1 MELFGKVRKIFKE
14 QGMES
19 LLYVVSEKLK
29 NRMSE
34 QQKYAGLLRNESRK
48 KQLLFPGEDSF
59 EDLFT
64 VVVTGTEVFS
74 KLDEVITPY
83 VAFLEE
89 GDRLENDWQKQ
100 AGAYLKRHPSCKFLY
115 SDEDVVEE
123 KGKRTPIFKPDWS
136 PDTYMSYD
144 YVGGLLILERELAV
158 DVKEQ
163 IHHKYKESFLYEMGL
178 RAAFSLKAE
187 EIGHLDYVL
196 YHRYVKKEIP
206 KEELLALKEAV
217 LRVRCLKGKV
227 FWRSFEKGNLILEE
241 SWGKNPMEE
250 NFLKEK
256 TEKQRVSLWGEGCAD
271 VIYEVPG
278 EPLVSIVVPSKD
290 HWQLLK
296 TCVESV
302 EKYTTYPNVEWIV
315 VDNGSNEENKK
326 KYQEICDNTRFSC
339 KYLYEPMEFNF
350 SRMCNIGAKAAAG
363 EYLLF
368 LNDDMELIP
377 NLTCEEKA
385 QDEKLTDEL
394 ELTEQDTSAN
404 IKDWLTRLLGQAALP
419 HTGAVGAKLL
429 YPNSK
434 MIQHLGVVNYT
445 SGAAHLLWQASD
457 SEVLPFGRNHT
468 TQNYSVVTGACLLVN
483 TEKFWQAGGFEERLA
498 VTFNDVELCLKL
510 LEAGYYQ
517 TVRSDV
523 VLYHHES
530 ISRGQDVLDQKKFLR
545 GLKERENMFDLHPDL
560 IGVDPFYN
568 KRLTQTR
575 LDHTLDYPVKYQ
587 LSKEVAVAKDVVA
600 NEAAKVATDV
610 TKESANEKSRAIIYR
625 ILRITLEEDV
635 CIEGW
640 AYRKGHGYE
649 PITVILTDASGVSR
663 AFSTRKVYTPTIT
676 KEQESEK
683 NLNFAG
689 FECRLSREALDGGKY
704 NLALQVGNERV
715 DVKEV
720 DI

>member
-1 MELFGKVRKIFKE
+1 MELFGKVCKILKE
-14 QGMES
+14 QGIAS
-19 LLYVVSEKLK
+19 LAYVVKEKLK

-34 QQKYAGLLRNESRK
+34 QQKYAGLLKNESRK
-48 KQLLFPGEDSF
+48 KQLLFTSEDSY
-59 EDLFT
+59 EELFT

-74 KLDEVITPY
+74 KLDEVTTHY

-89 GDRLENDWQKQ
+89 GDRLENGWQKQ
-100 AGAYLKRHPSCKFLY
+100 AGAYLKRNPSCKFLY
-115 SDEDVVEE
+115 SDEDVIE
-123 KGKRTPIFKPDWS
+123 GTKRTPILKPDWS
-136 PDTYMSYD
+136 PDTYMSFD
-144 YVGGLLILERELAV
+144 YVGGLLIIERELAV
-158 DVKEQ
+158 AVKEQ
-163 IHHKYKESFLYEMGL
+163 IHHKYRNSFLYEMGL
-178 RAAFSLKAE
+178 RAGFSLKAE

-196 YHRYVKKEIP
+196 YHRHGKKEIAREQLIALKEEILKARGIRGTVIWRSFVKKESNLENA
-206 KEELLALKEAV
+206 KAEAYVEEKF
-217 LRVRCLKGKV
+217 GK
-227 FWRSFEKGNLILEE
+227 
-241 SWGKNPMEE
+241 
-250 NFLKEK
+250 K
-256 TEKQRVSLWGEGCAD
+256 TASLWGDGCAD
-271 VIYEVPG
+271 VIYEVFG
-278 EPLVSIVVPSKD
+278 EPLVSIIVPSKD

-302 EKYTTYPNVEWIV
+302 EKYTTYLNVEWIV
-315 VDNGSNEENKK
+315 VDNGSDEENKK
-326 KYQEICDNTRFSC
+326 KYQEICDNTRFFC

-368 LNDDMELIP
+368 LNDDMELI
-377 NLTCEEKA
+377 CE
-385 QDEKLTDEL
+385 
-394 ELTEQDTSAN
+394 N
-404 IKDWLTRLLGQAALP
+404 NWLSRLLGQAQLP
-419 HTGAVGAKLL
+419 YAGAVGAKLL

-483 TEKFWQAGGFEERLA
+483 TEKFWQVGGFEERLA

-545 GLKERENMFDLHPDL
+545 GLKEREIMFDLHPCL
-560 IGVDPFYN
+560 IGVDPFYS

-587 LSKEVAVAKDVVA
+587 LSKEVAVAKAAVA
-600 NEAAKVATDV
+600 DEEKRVTVDAAKEFLR
-610 TKESANEKSRAIIYR
+610 KSGNESFNNKTGTIIYR
-625 ILRITLEEDV
+625 ILRITVEEDV

-649 PITVILTDASGVSR
+649 PITVILTDASGNSR

-704 NLALQVGNERV
+704 NLALQVGKERV
-715 DVKEV
+715 DVKE
-720 DI
+720 IEL